1 MDCRNL
7 EITVVSAKD
16 LEDVRVFFGKTAVHA
31 RVSIS
36 GKEATERRT
45 PTDRHG
51 NKNPA
56 WNFTTSYTVMETM
69 VQGSSRMLVVKLY
82 CDSNAGDIYIGEVHI
97 SLRELFESAKV
108 NGGQKSSQAGLNE
121 KGGSV
126 GGGGA
131 RSAVMISPVMKGG
144 VQSLGSLTIAY
155 NFGEMVTIDN
165 VLMSESIAPLLLQ
178 RRLS

>member
-36 GKEATERRT
+36 GKAATATERRT

-56 WNFTTSYTVMETM
+56 WNFTTSYTVTEAM

-97 SLRELFESAKV
+97 SLRELFESATV
-108 NGGQKSSQAGLNE
+108 NSQAGLNE

-126 GGGGA
+126 GGGGP

-155 NFGEMVTIDN
+155 SFGEMVTIDN
-165 VLMSESIAPLLLQ
+165 VLMSETIAPLLLQ
-178 RRLS
+178 RRL

>member
-69 VQGSSRMLVVKLY
+69 LHGSTRMLVVKLY

-97 SLRELFESAKV
+97 SLRELFECANV
-108 NGGQKSSQAGLNE
+108 NGGGKSSQAGLNE

-126 GGGGA
+126 GGGA

-155 NFGEMVTIDN
+155 SFGEMVTIDN
-165 VLMSESIAPLLLQ
+165 VLMSETIAPLLLQ
-178 RRLS
+178 RRL